1 MHPGDARFP
10 GTTSTCYSDEVLDH
24 AAPRKWDEAPHERDE
39 APHERDEAPHER
51 DEAPR
56 RRDEAPRRRDEA
68 PHERDEA
75 PRRRDEAPRKWD
87 EALESGERCEKGEL
101 FFRDFRIF
109 RDIRGPNPLS
119 Q

>member
-24 AAPRKWDEAPHERDE
+24 AAPRKWDEAPHE
-39 APHERDEAPHER
+39 
-51 DEAPR
+51 
-56 RRDEAPRRRDEA
+56 RDEA